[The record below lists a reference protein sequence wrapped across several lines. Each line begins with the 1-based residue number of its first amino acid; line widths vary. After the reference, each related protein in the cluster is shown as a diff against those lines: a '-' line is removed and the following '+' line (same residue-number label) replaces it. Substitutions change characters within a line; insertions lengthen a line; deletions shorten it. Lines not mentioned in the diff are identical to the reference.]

1 MIITG
6 IIYPIQAHWA
16 WAESGWLYNTSASGY
31 LKKYIENIV
40 FRSFHDFAGSGV
52 VHLGGGT
59 CALVGAIM
67 LGPRIGRFGPD
78 GKVRTKMF
86 L

>member
-1 MIITG
+1 MD
-6 IIYPIQAHWA
+6 
-16 WAESGWLYNTSASGY
+16 
-31 LKKYIENIV
+31 ENNV
-40 FRSFHDFAGSGV
+40 LFRSFHDFAGSGV

-86 L
+86 LSSSKYLHFRVSQCLVTQCPSLVLVHLS

>member
-1 MIITG
+1 MSI
-6 IIYPIQAHWA
+6 
-16 WAESGWLYNTSASGY
+16 
-31 LKKYIENIV
+31 
-40 FRSFHDFAGSGV
+40 FRAFHDFAGSGV

-78 GKVRTKMF
+78 GKV
-86 L
+86 